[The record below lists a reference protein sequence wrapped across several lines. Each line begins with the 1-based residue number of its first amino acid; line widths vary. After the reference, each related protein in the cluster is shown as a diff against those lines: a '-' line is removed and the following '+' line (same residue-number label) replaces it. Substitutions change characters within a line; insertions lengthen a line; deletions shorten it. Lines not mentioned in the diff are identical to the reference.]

1 MKKINKVIAATM
13 IMAITAAM
21 PAMAVNKKNVGYDK
35 RAKVVVVLDE
45 RGPHH
50 YRHHAY
56 GHHPDMRVCA
66 FRVSHHSSPR
76 HMVAK
81 AERIHGGHTWALD
94 TILEEPANCHL
105 YEKLGY
111 HRTGTPQRVRPNM
124 TLIDYE
130 KD

>member
-81 AERIHGGHTWALD
+81 AERIHGVIDAHFS
-94 TILEEPANCHL
+94 P
-105 YEKLGY
+105 
-111 HRTGTPQRVRPNM
+111 RTHEVIVRYDARRTTAHHIRHIMDSHHPH
-124 TLIDYE
+124 DRY
-130 KD
+130 

>member
-56 GHHPDMRVCA
+56 GHRPDTRVCA
-66 FRVSHHSSPR
+66 FRVSHYSSPR

-81 AERIHGGHTWALD
+81 AERIHGVIDAHFS
-94 TILEEPANCHL
+94 P
-105 YEKLGY
+105 
-111 HRTGTPQRVRPNM
+111 RTHEVIVRYDARRTTAHHIRHIMDSHHPHGR
-124 TLIDYE
+124 Y
-130 KD
+130 

>member
-66 FRVSHHSSPR
+66 FRVSHYSSPR

-81 AERIHGGHTWALD
+81 AERIHGVIDAHFS
-94 TILEEPANCHL
+94 P
-105 YEKLGY
+105 
-111 HRTGTPQRVRPNM
+111 RTHEVIVRYDARRTTAHHIGRIMDSHHNHP
-124 TLIDYE
+124 YGRY
-130 KD
+130 

>member
-66 FRVSHHSSPR
+66 FRVSHYSSPR

-81 AERIHGGHTWALD
+81 AERIHGVIDAHFS
-94 TILEEPANCHL
+94 P
-105 YEKLGY
+105 
-111 HRTGTPQRVRPNM
+111 RTHEVIVRYDARRTTAHHIRHIMVSHHPHGR
-124 TLIDYE
+124 Y
-130 KD
+130 

>member
-21 PAMAVNKKNVGYDK
+21 PAMAVNEKNLGHDK

-81 AERIHGGHTWALD
+81 AERIHGVIDAHFSPRSHEVIVRYDAR
-94 TILEEPANCHL
+94 
-105 YEKLGY
+105 
-111 HRTGTPQRVRPNM
+111 RTTAHHIRHIMDSHHHHPHGR
-124 TLIDYE
+124 Y
-130 KD
+130 